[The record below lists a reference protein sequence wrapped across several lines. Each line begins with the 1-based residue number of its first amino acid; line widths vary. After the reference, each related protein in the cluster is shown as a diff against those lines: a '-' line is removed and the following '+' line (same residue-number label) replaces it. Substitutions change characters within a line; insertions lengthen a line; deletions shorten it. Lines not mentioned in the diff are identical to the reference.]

1 MLTET
6 DLLHLPYTP
15 DLTEGGIAYAIR
27 SLPYTYDRVG
37 GTPYGRLR
45 RVVAGVAVELA
56 FRRYLSEQ
64 NIPFAVKEA
73 APFTD
78 HGQYDVALGGHRCD
92 IQSFL
97 LTRRSQ
103 ITELRRDPVIVLKA
117 PALVP
122 SDQHAADGRSNN
134 DLYLFAF
141 ISGLIAASQDDL
153 NKVIKA
159 SQTFYLLHVMPDS
172 WRRPRTWRP
181 LGPLTLK
188 SESDAALIL
197 EIGGQNEGREFLTCR
212 MELPPHT
219 RLVVEETFFSVSSI
233 HVKSLPEAR
242 LGIHSPMRKETH
254 VIHPY
259 EWGNIWVYGMDIL
272 LTGYVG
278 RAEFGQRASF
288 IPPGSRVFQYD
299 QTKSKNLAMP
309 VADLKPLGG
318 LFEKVREWDVNKA
331 QYDKQTK

>member
-1 MLTET
+1 MLTSA

-15 DLTEGGIAYAIR
+15 DLTEGGITYAIR
-27 SLPYTYDRVG
+27 SLPYTYDRMG
-37 GTPYGRLR
+37 GSPFDRLR
-45 RVVAGVAVELA
+45 RVVAGAAVELA
-56 FRRYLSEQ
+56 FRRYLGEQ

-78 HGQYDVALGGHRCD
+78 HGQYDVLLGGHRCD

-103 ITELRRDPVIVLKA
+103 ITELRRDPVIALKA

-122 SDQHAADGRSNN
+122 SDLHAADGRSDD

-141 ISGLIAASQDDL
+141 ISGLIAASRDDL

-159 SQTFYLLHVMPDS
+159 GHAFYLLHAMPDG

-188 SESDAALIL
+188 SESDAALTL
-197 EIGGQNEGREFLTCR
+197 EIGGQNESREYLECR
-212 MELPPHT
+212 IELPPRT
-219 RLVVEETFFSVSSI
+219 RLVVEETFFSVTSI
-233 HVKSLPEAR
+233 HVKGLPQAR
-242 LGIHSPMRKETH
+242 LGIHSPAHTETH
-254 VIHPY
+254 LIHPH

-272 LTGYVG
+272 LTGYVQ
-278 RAEFGQRASF
+278 RAEFAQRASF
-288 IPPGSRVFQYD
+288 VQPGARVFQYD
-299 QTKSKNLAMP
+299 QTRRKNLAMP
-309 VADLKPLGG
+309 VADLKPLSG
-318 LFEKVREWDVNKA
+318 LFEKVREWEANKA
-331 QYDKQTK
+331 R